1 MVKNSREART
11 NLSSRASYL
20 QMVSGDA
27 TMRVLS
33 YIIATVLFLTGPLM
47 AGATTS
53 DLPGIGT
60 FSYNGSSVVTQIPLA
75 MAAANVGQ

>member
-1 MVKNSREART
+1 
-11 NLSSRASYL
+11 
-20 QMVSGDA
+20 
-27 TMRVLS
+27 MRVLS

-60 FSYNGSSVVTQIPLA
+60 FSYNGSSVVTQVPLA